1 MMKDQIPAVSFQK
14 AVPQIKQNSWC
25 GVLHFETGW
34 QIRFLYLNSIG
45 LSCVLWNITD
55 LTKGTVRVQESQ
67 IQAS

>member
-14 AVPQIKQNSWC
+14 AVPQIKQNSWYS
-25 GVLHFETGW
+25 VLHLETGW

-45 LSCVLWNITD
+45 LSCALWNITD
-55 LTKGTVRVQESQ
+55 LTKGMVRVQASQ